1 MRVVAEVTYNHP
13 RGRGPR
19 EPPSPL
25 RLLPPSVPIAESSW
39 NQKARGGC
47 GSARQPPGT
56 QSRMESGSRGEMEV
70 SSPGVISCGRHNTSH
85 ELGGLKQEKLTL
97 SQFWRLEV
105 QNQGCPCSLQSLG
118 ENPCLASSRSWCC
131 WLLGLWPHHSS
142 PSLSSLGLLPSTSS
156 PVCVSYED
164 ICHWIS
170 GLPHNPR

>member
-1 MRVVAEVTYNHP
+1 MRVVAEVTYSHP

-85 ELGGLKQEKLTL
+85 ELGGLKQENLHSHNSGGWKSKIRGVHAPCRVSRGESML
-97 SQFWRLEV
+97 SLFPLLVLLAPWLMAA
-105 QNQGCPCSLQSLG
+105 SLIPVSVFSWPSPLYIFSCMCFLRGHLSLDFR
-118 ENPCLASSRSWCC
+118 P
-131 WLLGLWPHHSS
+131 P
-142 PSLSSLGLLPSTSS
+142 T
-156 PVCVSYED
+156 
-164 ICHWIS
+164 
-170 GLPHNPR
+170 